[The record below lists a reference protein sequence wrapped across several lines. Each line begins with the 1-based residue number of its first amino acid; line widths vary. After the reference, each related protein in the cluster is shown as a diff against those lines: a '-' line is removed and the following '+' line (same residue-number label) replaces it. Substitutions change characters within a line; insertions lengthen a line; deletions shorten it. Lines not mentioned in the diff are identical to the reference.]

1 MNFIDYPD
9 HLPRAPLSPEAAALW
24 EHWKEICAAHNVK
37 IVLSKP
43 APLPLDLDLV
53 LPSLSTVGAGPLTW
67 FVAKNRPAPSDTP
80 LCFQGETM
88 TMTPTLMTAAE
99 MRAHL
104 IEKRAKDAAERA
116 QIEAQEAELRK
127 AWALE
132 MLPSL
137 LETLKEGIREDSR
150 CCDSRDEAEA
160 LVDLARSLGYEAD
173 VDMEDDTYYVVVKAP
188 ALEAQ

>member
-24 EHWKEICAAHNVK
+24 ERWKEICAAHNVK

-99 MRAHL
+99 MRVYL
-104 IEKRAKDAAERA
+104 IEKRAADEVAAKARA
-116 QIEAQEAELRK
+116 KEVWAPTQLAKLLDNIKRGASEASVTGDRIETEAVAEL
-127 AWALE
+127 A
-132 MLPSL
+132 
-137 LETLKEGIREDSR
+137 RE
-150 CCDSRDEAEA
+150 
-160 LVDLARSLGYEAD
+160 LGYEAYLEFD
-173 VDMEDDTYYVVVKAP
+173 VVDDTCDAVVKAP
-188 ALEAQ
+188 EYEVAS